1 MASSA
6 LRWAMREAGSW
17 PSTGLVL
24 ASLNLIPIAAQTEIQ
39 RALR

>member
-6 LRWAMREAGSW
+6 LKWAMREAGSW
-17 PSTGLVL
+17 PRVL
-24 ASLNLIPIAAQTEIQ
+24 ASLILIPIAAQAEIQ